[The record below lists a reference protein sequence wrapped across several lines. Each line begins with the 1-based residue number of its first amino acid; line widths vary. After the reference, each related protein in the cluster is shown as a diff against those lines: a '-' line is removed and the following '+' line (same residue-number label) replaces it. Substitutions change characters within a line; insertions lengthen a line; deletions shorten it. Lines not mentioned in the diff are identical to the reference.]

1 MKKLKLIL
9 LAAVASAMALS
20 AQAIATP
27 TAVTVDGIT
36 FTTGS
41 TFYISNI
48 YENTVSAP
56 GDELSGF
63 GSISF
68 DSSPGLSCA
77 SGPGNCSLNFD
88 FSGYTVTD
96 ITSSTIDFNGGTV
109 NFYTGDGDL
118 FLSTSGHFYHS
129 LNNGRSGTLLG
140 SFSSS
145 TGDQI
150 SGTGIGQLD
159 VTGGDAMSYFDTN
172 TVADGLG
179 HFADF
184 YFNSS
189 FSNVGCPDNGE
200 PLCGSGDLHGFA
212 VPEPGSL
219 AIFGLGLLG
228 LTFALRRRQSKR

>member
-1 MKKLKLIL
+1 MKKLKWLL
-9 LAAVASAMALS
+9 LATIASAMALS
-20 AQAIATP
+20 AQAFATP
-27 TAVTVDGIT
+27 TATVDGIT
-36 FTTGS
+36 FNTGA

-48 YENTVSAP
+48 YEDTVAAP

-63 GSISF
+63 GNISF
-68 DSSPGLSCA
+68 DSSAGLSCA
-77 SGPGNCSLNFD
+77 AGPGQCSLRFE

-96 ITSSTIDFNGGTV
+96 ITSSTVDFNGGTV

-118 FLSTSGHFYHS
+118 FLSTSGHDFTS
-129 LNNGRSGTLLG
+129 LNTGRSGTLLG
-140 SFSSS
+140 NFSSS
-145 TGDQI
+145 SASGQL

-159 VTGGDAMSYFDTN
+159 VTGGDAGQYFNTN
-172 TVADGLG
+172 TVDDGKGGL
-179 HFADF
+179 ADF

>member
-1 MKKLKLIL
+1 MKKLKLVI
-9 LAAVASAMALS
+9 LAALASAMLLS
-20 AQAIATP
+20 VQAFATP
-27 TAVTVDGIT
+27 TTVTVDGIN

-56 GDELSGF
+56 GDELSGY
-63 GSISF
+63 GNISF
-68 DSSPGLSCA
+68 DSSTGLSCA
-77 SGPGNCSLNFD
+77 AGPGNCSLTFN

-96 ITSSTIDFNGGTV
+96 ITSSTVDFDGGTV

-118 FLSTSGHFYHS
+118 FLSTSGHDFTS
-129 LNNGRSGTLLG
+129 LNTGRSGTLLG
-140 SFSSS
+140 NFSSS

-150 SGTGIGQLD
+150 SGTGIGQLN
-159 VTGGDAMSYFDTN
+159 VTGGDAMQYFDTN
-172 TVADGLG
+172 TVADGTG
-179 HFADF
+179 GFADF

-219 AIFGLGLLG
+219 ALFGLGLLG
-228 LTFALRRRQSKR
+228 LGMTFRLRRRRG